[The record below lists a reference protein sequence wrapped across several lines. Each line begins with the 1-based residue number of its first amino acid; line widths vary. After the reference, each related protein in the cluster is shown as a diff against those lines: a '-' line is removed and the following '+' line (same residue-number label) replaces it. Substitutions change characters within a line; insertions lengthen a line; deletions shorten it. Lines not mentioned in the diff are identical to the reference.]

1 MPFYLFWL
9 SKLYFL
15 SLNVLIPQQQQQ
27 QQTKKKPKN
36 KHTSKTPTNSLR
48 KAFYLKGIICCLRGK
63 ISYKQLKTIDYL
75 VDSIKYIL

>member
-27 QQTKKKPKN
+27 QQQQTKKKTKKQTHIKN
-36 KHTSKTPTNSLR
+36 P
-48 KAFYLKGIICCLRGK
+48 Y
-63 ISYKQLKTIDYL
+63 
-75 VDSIKYIL
+75 